1 MTSFGKLITLLLV
14 EDDDVDVLT
23 VERGLKARRIGN
35 PVMRARD
42 GREALELLQSGAVP
56 APYVVLLDLNL
67 PRMSGLEFLQAVRAD
82 ERIQST
88 TVFVLTTSH
97 DDADLLAAYQQH
109 VAGYFLKERVGD
121 EFMDL
126 VDMLKGYWK
135 IVCLPD

>member
-1 MTSFGKLITLLLV
+1 MTTGESQVTLLLV
-14 EDDDVDVLT
+14 EDDEVDVLT
-23 VERGLKARRIGN
+23 IERGLRARRIGN

-42 GREALELLQSGAVP
+42 GREALELLQAGAVP
-56 APYVVLLDLNL
+56 APYIVLLDLNL
-67 PRMSGLEFLQAVRAD
+67 PRMSGLEFIEAVRTD
-82 ERIQST
+82 EQLRAIT
-88 TVFVLTTSH
+88 IFVLTTSH
-97 DDADLLAAYQQH
+97 DSADLLAAYQNH